1 MPDIINLSQEQDLPG
16 CVNTPVLLH
25 EVARCISED
34 IKKPVMMVMHIL
46 AELAHYAVD
55 KDDPILNVIA
65 LRLGLFPMPQDKL
78 KKALESEMEKVK
90 EIQHQQSQKSQE
102 VGNGPENTVA

>member
-1 MPDIINLSQEQDLPG
+1 MAEIINLNQEQDLPG

-25 EVARCISED
+25 EVARCLSED
-34 IKKPVMMVMHIL
+34 IKQPVMTVMHIL
-46 AELAHYAVD
+46 AELAHYAAD

-78 KKALESEMEKVK
+78 KKALASEMEKVNQVQNQNSK
-90 EIQHQQSQKSQE
+90 ENQEKSD
-102 VGNGPENTVA
+102 GRTDTMA